1 MTDNIANGLEGVAKD
16 NYGSNY
22 TEHLFEQYKLY
33 VEMADK
39 ISARRQTANTF
50 FLTIN
55 TAVVALLG
63 AVLPSTD
70 RLLNTAWYVVVG
82 LAGLLLCFFWFQL
95 LSSYRNLN
103 TAKFNIVHEIERKL
117 PIRPYVAEWASV
129 GKEKDGKSYLPFTHV
144 ETRVPW
150 IFAALYVALTVIALV
165 HGV

>member
-55 TAVVALLG
+55 TAAVALLG

-82 LAGLLLCFFWFQL
+82 LAGLLLCFFG
-95 LSSYRNLN
+95 SSYS
-103 TAKFNIVHEIERKL
+103 V
-117 PIRPYVAEWASV
+117 PIA
-129 GKEKDGKSYLPFTHV
+129 
-144 ETRVPW
+144 
-150 IFAALYVALTVIALV
+150 I
-165 HGV
+165 